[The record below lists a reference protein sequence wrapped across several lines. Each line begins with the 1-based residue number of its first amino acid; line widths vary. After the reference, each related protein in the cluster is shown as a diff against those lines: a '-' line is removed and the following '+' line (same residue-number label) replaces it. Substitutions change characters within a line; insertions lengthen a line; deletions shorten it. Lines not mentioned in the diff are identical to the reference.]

1 MEPQL
6 MFVRATSSVPGIS
19 AIYGYESTG
28 QPVGV
33 HQGVPSGS
41 LTVVI
46 SLDDPIEMADDAE
59 SWQRGRTRAHD
70 ALVSGLHTRPA
81 YIRQPV
87 SERGIQLAVHP
98 LAARRLFGMPTA
110 ELAQRTWEAESV
122 LGPDARQLRQRLHEI
137 DSWPARLAA
146 VEEYFTTRAGLP
158 STVRREVTGAWSCLA
173 SAGGARSVAEL
184 ADEVGVSER
193 QLSKLMT
200 QELGVGPKMLA
211 RLLRF
216 DHALGRI
223 GAQVRAG
230 TTPNLAEIAVRC
242 GFYDQ
247 SHLARDF
254 HLFTDRAPSR
264 FVADEFRNIQAG
276 GHQPPTGLTS

>member
-1 MEPQL
+1 MAPQQT
-6 MFVRATSSVPGIS
+6 FVRATSSVPGIS
-19 AIYGYESTG
+19 AIYGYEITG

-33 HQGVPSGS
+33 HRGVPSGS

-46 SLDDPIEMADDAE
+46 SLDDPVEMADDADG
-59 SWQRGRTRAHD
+59 WQRGQTRTHD
-70 ALVSGLHTRPA
+70 ALVAGLHIRPT

-87 SERGIQLAVHP
+87 RQRGIQLAVHP
-98 LAARRLFGMPTA
+98 LAARRLLGVPTA
-110 ELAQRTWEAESV
+110 ELAQRTWEADSV
-122 LGPDARQLRQRLHEI
+122 LGSGTRQLRQRLHEI

-146 VEEYFTTRAGLP
+146 VEEYFAAQEGFD
-158 STVRREVTGAWSCLA
+158 STVRREVADAWSWLA
-173 SAGGARSVAEL
+173 STGGARPVGEFAN
-184 ADEVGVSER
+184 EVGMSER

-211 RLLRF
+211 RLMRF
-216 DHALGRI
+216 DNALSRI

-230 TTPNLAEIAVRC
+230 RTPNLAEIAGRC
-242 GFYDQ
+242 GFCDQ

-254 HLFTDRAPSR
+254 HLFTDRAPSG
-264 FVADEFRNIQAG
+264 FVAEEFRNIQAG